1 MKFAFSTAVPVRL
14 PDARGA
20 RLRAGAVG
28 LQPNDTAPDTR
39 PQNLVVR
46 CECGF
51 EVRGSADEVVAG
63 IEHHALKNHNMRTTR
78 EQVLAR
84 AQPV

>member
-1 MKFAFSTAVPVRL
+1 L
-14 PDARGA
+14 PADER
-20 RLRAGAVG
+20 
-28 LQPNDTAPDTR
+28 TPDSHPT
-39 PQNLVVR
+39 PSLVVR

-63 IEHHALKNHNMRTTR
+63 IQNHAQANHNMKTTR

-84 AQPV
+84 AKPA